1 MSIEGYQLDLIDLQF
16 GFHYIIYPNQNFR
29 RSGKEL
35 IINSKSALDNDEAIY
50 IEEDS
55 FAPHITFQ
63 ERE

>member
-1 MSIEGYQLDLIDLQF
+1 LIDLQF

-35 IINSKSALDNDEAIY
+35 IINSKSALHNDEAIC
-50 IEEDS
+50 IEDNS
-55 FAPHITFQ
+55 FAAHITFR